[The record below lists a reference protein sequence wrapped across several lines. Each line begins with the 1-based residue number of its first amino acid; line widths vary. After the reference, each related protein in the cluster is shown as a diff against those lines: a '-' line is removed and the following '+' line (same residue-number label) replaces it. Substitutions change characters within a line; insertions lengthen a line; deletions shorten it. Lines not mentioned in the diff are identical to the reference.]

1 MLSCRRVR
9 VKYDAL
15 ADEPMEQG
23 GELRVGVIGV
33 GNMGGALV
41 RGILARGL
49 TSGQNVIVSDLDEK
63 KVAEL
68 VDDLGVRSASDSSEV
83 MDFADLVVLAAKP
96 QAFPN
101 LLASIATQFRPEQTI
116 MSIAAGVTTASI
128 ESSLGG
134 EPAIVR
140 VMPNL
145 PAMVGEGISVFSRG
159 ANAGDIDVERVDSVL
174 SAVGDSLEAPEELM
188 DPVTALSGTGPAYI
202 FHTMEAMIESGI
214 EMGMSPEM
222 AERLVLQT
230 VLGAARLAIESPL
243 DTTALREGVTSKGG
257 TTEAAISH
265 LGDNDYVRLVIDA
278 ILAARD
284 RSEQLG
290 E

>member
-1 MLSCRRVR
+1 L
-9 VKYDAL
+9 
-15 ADEPMEQG
+15 
-23 GELRVGVIGV
+23 
-33 GNMGGALV
+33 
-41 RGILARGL
+41 
-49 TSGQNVIVSDLDEK
+49 
-63 KVAEL
+63 
-68 VDDLGVRSASDSSEV
+68 
-83 MDFADLVVLAAKP
+83 
-96 QAFPN
+96 
-101 LLASIATQFRPEQTI
+101 
-116 MSIAAGVTTASI
+116 
-128 ESSLGG
+128 
-134 EPAIVR
+134 
-140 VMPNL
+140 
-145 PAMVGEGISVFSRG
+145 VGEGISVFSRG

-174 SAVGDSLEAPEELM
+174 RAVGDSLEAPEELM
-188 DPVTALSGTGPAYI
+188 NPVTALSGTGPAYI